1 MPLDRRLVAVMF
13 TDMVGYTAL
22 IQADEQLAVGKRD
35 RYGTALDRHH
45 DAFGGTVVQRLG
57 DGSMSMFPS
66 SLDAVLAAVA
76 IQQELGAQ
84 EIPVRIGIHVGR
96 GGRRARAADR

>member
-1 MPLDRRLVAVMF
+1 MF

-35 RYGTALDRHH
+35 RYVTALDRHH

-57 DGSMSMFPS
+57 GSS
-66 SLDAVLAAVA
+66 SAPPVARARRMEESAVA
-76 IQQELGAQ
+76 RLT
-84 EIPVRIGIHVGR
+84 RMTCF
-96 GGRRARAADR
+96 RRLR